1 MGGMAS
7 NSWGGLMVRYWIEWI
22 DHGTNDRHT
31 TDLHESL
38 DEAMKAVPTWRAYNG
53 SVKAYQTEKTIEKKE
68 G

>member
-1 MGGMAS
+1 
-7 NSWGGLMVRYWIEWI
+7 MVRYWIEWI

-53 SVKAYQTEKTIEKKE
+53 SVKAYQTEKKTDDKIS
-68 G
+68 